1 MSPTQHLVAAA
12 ASPLV
17 PGTVALTIFFSSF
30 LITGMVFIFSE
41 RCLIFV
47 LFYLPVHEKVLR
59 GNDDFVW
66 QVDSMFHGRFTVDVE
81 FLDLKI
87 ASINVN

>member
-17 PGTVALTIFFSSF
+17 PDTVALTIFFSI
-30 LITGMVFIFSE
+30 LITGMMFIFSE

-47 LFYLPVHEKVLR
+47 LFYLSVHEKVLR
-59 GNDDFVW
+59 GSDDFVW